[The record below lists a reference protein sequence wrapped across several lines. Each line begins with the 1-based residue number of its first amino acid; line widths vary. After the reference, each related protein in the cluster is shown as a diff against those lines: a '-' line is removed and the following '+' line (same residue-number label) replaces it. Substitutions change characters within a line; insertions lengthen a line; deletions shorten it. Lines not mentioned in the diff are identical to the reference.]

1 MNDKQNTQNTIIFEI
16 DGSRITAEKFTHGI
30 RTFFKLIE
38 DVALDVTG
46 KRKAIDWIVS
56 VKPGSITLCA
66 TPESTEM
73 STELV
78 DETINAIGNGIESIS
93 QKEIRPPHFSDNA
106 LEDLYHLGDLVGLGD
121 QGIDKIRI
129 KINGKPNELSPH
141 TVAYVDKILG
151 VSSKAY
157 GTIDGKLETIYLH
170 GTRKFSIYDEI
181 TNKEIKCRF
190 DEEMYDKVIAG
201 IRKRVSVY
209 GLIKYRRNGEPAN
222 VEIESFRIFPE
233 DSELPKFKDMIGL
246 FTE

>member
-1 MNDKQNTQNTIIFEI
+1 MNDKQNTPKTIIVEI
-16 DGSRITAEKFTHGI
+16 DGPRITAEKFTYGI

-38 DVALDVTG
+38 DVALNITG
-46 KRKAIDWIVS
+46 KQKAIDWIVS

-66 TPESTEM
+66 TPESSEI
-73 STELV
+73 SPEV
-78 DETINAIGNGIESIS
+78 VNETIAAIGYGIESIS

-106 LEDLYHLGDLVGLGD
+106 LEDLFNLGNLAGLGD

-129 KINGKPNELSPH
+129 KINGKQNELSPH

-151 VSSKAY
+151 VSSEAY
-157 GTIDGKLETIYLH
+157 GTIDGKLLAINLH
-170 GTRKFSIYDEI
+170 GTWKFSIYDEV

-190 DEEMYDKVIAG
+190 DEEMYDEVIAG

-233 DSELPKFKDMIGL
+233 DGELPKFKDMIGL

>member
-1 MNDKQNTQNTIIFEI
+1 MDDKQNTIIFEI
-16 DGSRITAEKFTHGI
+16 EGPRITAEKFTHGI

-66 TPESTEM
+66 TPES
-73 STELV
+73 SIVPPELV
-78 DETINAIGNGIESIS
+78 NETINAIGNGIESIS
-93 QKEIRPPHFSDNA
+93 QKEVRPPHFSDNA
-106 LEDLYHLGDLVGLGD
+106 LEDLFDLGNMAGLGD
-121 QGIDKIRI
+121 QGIDKISI
-129 KINGKPNELSPH
+129 KTGNKPSELSPH

-157 GTIDGKLETIYLH
+157 GTIDGKLLAINLH
-170 GTRKFSIYDEI
+170 GTWIFSIYDEV

-190 DEEMYDKVIAG
+190 GEEMYDEIIAG
-201 IRKRVSVY
+201 MKKRVSVY

-233 DSELPKFKDMIGL
+233 ESELPKFKDIIGL
-246 FTE
+246 FSE